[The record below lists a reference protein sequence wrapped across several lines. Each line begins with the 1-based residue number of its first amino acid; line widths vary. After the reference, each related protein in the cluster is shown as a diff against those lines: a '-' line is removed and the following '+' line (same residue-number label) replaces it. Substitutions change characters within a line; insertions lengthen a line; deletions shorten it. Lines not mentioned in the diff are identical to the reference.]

1 MSNKKYYIVVV
12 NAVIIN
18 NENKILISKRSDDED
33 VLPGFYCVPGGK
45 VEEGKN
51 TLNVLETAIKREVR
65 EEVGIE
71 VEVLDMFDSHIGK
84 EDGNIHI
91 YFKCKHVSGTPT
103 ALDGTAEVYWMTLEE
118 IKKLDKKSPMLYEN
132 CLKAINSK

>member
-33 VLPGFYCVPGGK
+33 VLPGYYCVPGGK
-45 VEEGKN
+45 VEEEAN
-51 TLNVLETAIKREVR
+51 TLNVLEIAVKREVG

-71 VEVLDMFDSHIGK
+71 VEVLNMFDSHIGK
-84 EDGNIHI
+84 ENGKIHI
-91 YFKCKHVSGTPT
+91 YFKCKHVLGTPT